1 MQVVLVPNFVTV
13 DIIREINVILNL
25 FRNLIISNEILY
37 FLYKYYK
44 TQAGY
49 FHLYAARLLKGTWT
63 RRVSCNMI

>member
-37 FLYKYYK
+37 FY
-44 TQAGY
+44 TN
-49 FHLYAARLLKGTWT
+49 TT
-63 RRVSCNMI
+63 RRKQVIFICMLRDC